1 MRARQSP
8 RRLRRP
14 SKRWPG
20 GSRPTIGA
28 MHLSG
33 VWLAAEADDDVR
45 RTGIGLDTDDSAWT
59 AVAVPGHWQ
68 DAPDFATSDGPLM
81 YRHAFNAAPPPD
93 GRRRWVTLDGI
104 FYQADVWLDGA
115 YLGDPEGYFF
125 SHTFDVTSLSR
136 FSDDHVLAIEVT
148 CSPQSGRSG
157 RRNITGVFQSAST
170 VGSNRNPGGIWRPVF
185 LYDTGPVHIDRLRVL
200 CRDADAR
207 RAHLRISTRIDSDRL
222 TPVTMRTYLDGVQ
235 VDEQLQSIAAGQND
249 FEWTVDVS
257 DPALWWPRSLGDQP
271 LIEVAVEVVVD
282 GEVSDRRQRR
292 TGLRQIMWDDW
303 VCSVNGERIFLK
315 GANLMPTS
323 ARPANATT
331 EMVRAD
337 LDAAVDLGLDALRV
351 HGHIADR
358 SLYDAADEL
367 GVLLLQDFPLLWG
380 HARSVR
386 QQAVEQARAAVDSL
400 GHHPSIAM
408 WTAHDDPSATD
419 AEVGGTGWRGAARTL
434 VAKQLPSWNK
444 SVLDRWVK
452 RAFERADS
460 SRHVVAHSGVVPHL
474 PQLDGTDSHLWFG
487 WQHGEA
493 DDLADFAARMPRMV
507 RFVSEFGSD
516 SAPHDAPFIDEQLA
530 SYEWPSLDWDQV
542 ETDTGYQ
549 RSVTERSFPPTEFDS
564 YDEWRDT
571 LQYYQAHVLKVQIET
586 LRRLKYRPTG
596 GFCFSALNDAAPAIS
611 SSILDHERR
620 PKVAYAA
627 VAAACAPVLVVADQL
642 PADVFAGDHLDVAVH
657 VISDLR
663 TPLDFAV
670 VDAVASWHG
679 GEQRW
684 RFGGP
689 IPADDVVMVGRLRME
704 IPDAT
709 GSIRLDLR
717 LTAGDVTSQNAYTTT
732 IAEP

>member
-1 MRARQSP
+1 
-8 RRLRRP
+8 
-14 SKRWPG
+14 
-20 GSRPTIGA
+20 
-28 MHLSG
+28 MHLTG

-45 RTGIGLDTDDSAWT
+45 RSGIGLDADDSGWT
-59 AVAVPGHWQ
+59 PVPVPGHWQ
-68 DAPDFATSDGPLM
+68 DTTEFATSDGPVM
-81 YRHAFNAAPPPD
+81 YRHAFTAPPPPD
-93 GRRRWVTLDGI
+93 GRRRWITLDGI

-136 FSDDHVLAIEVT
+136 FDDGHVLAIEVT
-148 CSPQSGRSG
+148 CSPQSGTSG
-157 RRNITGVFQSAST
+157 RRNITGVFQTPSAIGST
-170 VGSNRNPGGIWRPVF
+170 RNPGGLWRPVS

-207 RAHLRISTRIDSDRL
+207 RAHLRVSTRIDSDRL
-222 TPVTMRTYLDGVQ
+222 TPVTMRTYLDGEQ

-249 FEWTVDVS
+249 FEWTVDVI
-257 DPALWWPRSLGDQP
+257 DPALWWPRALGDQP

-282 GEVSDRRQRR
+282 GEVSDRRRRR
-292 TGLRQIMWDDW
+292 TGLRQIVWDDW

-315 GANLMPTS
+315 GANLLPTS
-323 ARPANATT
+323 ARPANATA
-331 EMVRAD
+331 EMVRTD
-337 LDAAVDLGLDALRV
+337 LRAALDLGLDALRV

-358 SLYDAADEL
+358 SLYDAADEH
-367 GVLLLQDFPLLWG
+367 GILLLQDFPLQWG

-408 WTAHDDPSATD
+408 WTAHDDPSAAD
-419 AEVGGTGWRGAARTL
+419 ADVSASGWRGAARTL
-434 VAKQLPSWNK
+434 AAKQLPSWNK

-460 SRHVVAHSGVVPHL
+460 SRQVVAHSGVVPHL

-487 WQHGEA
+487 WQHGDA
-493 DDLADFAARMPRMV
+493 DDLRSFAARLPRMV
-507 RFVSEFGSD
+507 RFVSEFGSE
-516 SAPHDAPFIDEQLA
+516 SPPQDAPFIDEQLA
-530 SYEWPSLDWDQV
+530 AYEWPSLDWGRI
-542 ETDTGYQ
+542 EADTGYR

-596 GFCFSALNDAAPAIS
+596 GFCFSSLNDSAPAIS
-611 SSILDHERR
+611 SSVLDHQRR
-620 PKVAYAA
+620 PKLAFAT

-642 PADVFAGDHLDVAVH
+642 PPDVFAGDRLDLAVH

-663 TPLDFAV
+663 ASLDFAV
-670 VDAVASWHG
+670 VDVVASWPG

-689 IPADDVVMVGRLRME
+689 IPADDVVLVGGVRLE
-704 IPDAT
+704 IPDAV
-709 GSIRLDLR
+709 GPMMLDLR
-717 LTAGDVTSQNAYTTT
+717 LTAGHVTSHNHYSTT